1 MRFSGGYCPRRLSGT
16 GRCWGLVVLLA
27 SALLVDASFA
37 QAPSGTAKLV
47 EVRVG
52 KHPGYTRIVFETDV
66 PTTYEVVQEAG
77 VLRVRLSAQ
86 GKAGT
91 IAARSPLVRAVQLEP
106 GSGGTVA
113 QVQLTKGAVNVK
125 PMVLRNP
132 PRIVLDLTPK
142 PVGVAEAATAT
153 APGAAPPKP
162 APKAATAP
170 APAPAAERPAAATA
184 AAAPGAAP
192 QPAAE
197 PSGTKP
203 EPSARDA
210 SKEASA
216 ATRPSGAA
224 GGATP
229 GAAKQ
234 PVAKAPAPGPDS
246 AAGAAVGH
254 PEDAAA
260 RRAAALARTAGRK
273 PTSVEI
279 VKPEPRAKA
288 PPRGPRPAPPPA
300 RPADER
306 PVAPVGTAEEGGLVA
321 LLTSPTVLA
330 GVAGLVALIGG
341 LLFVRR
347 RGAAEVEVSPFA
359 SDSPFAVDPIPGD
372 EHPVADSA
380 YGEGEAT
387 GFETE
392 PGREGGQASIFDVPE
407 EDIPD
412 DDKDDAPISAAV
424 AAAGAAPFVSASGSP
439 TESAEEAEL
448 EESVMRLVQDLERR
462 VAHMESRMEE
472 LSDTKERLE
481 RQVAAQTEEL
491 RVQRAAIART
501 QRVLRTVAR
510 SEEEATEPAPK
521 T

>member
-1 MRFSGGYCPRRLSGT
+1 MKFSGGYGPGRLSGT

-52 KHPGYTRIVFETDV
+52 KHPGYTRVVFETDV
-66 PTTYEVVQEAG
+66 PTTYEVIQEG
-77 VLRVRLSAQ
+77 GELRVRLSAQ

-91 IAARSPLVRAVQLEP
+91 IAARSPLVRAVQLQP

-113 QVQLTKGAVNVK
+113 QVQLAKGAVNVK

-142 PVGVAEAATAT
+142 PVAVAEAPPAT
-153 APGAAPPKP
+153 APAAAPPKP
-162 APKAATAP
+162 APRAAP
-170 APAPAAERPAAATA
+170 APAPTAEGSTTA
-184 AAAPGAAP
+184 AAAPR
-192 QPAAE
+192 PAAE
-197 PSGTKP
+197 PPATKP
-203 EPSARDA
+203 APSAGDA
-210 SKEASA
+210 SSQA
-216 ATRPSGAA
+216 AAA
-224 GGATP
+224 VRAP
-229 GAAKQ
+229 GAAAGSRD
-234 PVAKAPAPGPDS
+234 PVAKAPAPPPDS
-246 AAGAAVGH
+246 AAGAPVGH

-260 RRAAALARTAGRK
+260 RRERALARIAGRK
-273 PTSVEI
+273 ANSVEI
-279 VKPEPRAKA
+279 VQPERRAKA
-288 PPRGPRPAPPPA
+288 PPPGPRPAPPPE
-300 RPADER
+300 RSPDVR
-306 PVAPVGTAEEGGLVA
+306 PVAPVGTVEEGGGLIG

-330 GVAGLVALIGG
+330 GEAGLVALIGG

-347 RGAAEVEVSPFA
+347 RGMADGEASPFA
-359 SDSPFAVDPIPGD
+359 DDSPFAVDSGQGD
-372 EHPVADSA
+372 EQPVAEAA
-380 YGEGEAT
+380 YQEGEAT

-392 PGREGGQASIFDVPE
+392 LSHEDGQASIFDVPE

-439 TESAEEAEL
+439 TESAEEAEV